1 MRALICGT
9 FNPPT
14 NAHMDMGRAAREVLG
29 KEVNVTYVPTA
40 DQYLR
45 KWKGYKEGIIMP
57 AHQRLSLLFVA
68 AASHGFTVSGVE
80 IDGVVNGK
88 TYNTIKYFGFDDSVL
103 CTGID
108 NIAQMQKWYRWE
120 ELVRRTRLLV
130 YDREGYEIT
139 PEAEEVLRKA
149 RRVDHASLWASN
161 AKISS
166 TLVRRLYM
174 EKNMDELKRLVPECV
189 YKYLEENDNVY
200 F

>member
-14 NAHMDMGRAAREVLG
+14 NAHMDMGRAAKDVLG
-29 KEVNVTYVPTA
+29 KDVNVTYVPTA

-45 KWKGYKEGIIMP
+45 KWKGYKDGVIMP
-57 AHQRLSLLFVA
+57 ANRRLSLLSVA
-68 AASHGFTVSGVE
+68 AAAHGFTVSAVE
-80 IDGVVNGK
+80 IDGIVNGK
-88 TYNTIKYFGFDDSVL
+88 TFNTVKYFGFEDSVL
-103 CTGID
+103 CIGID
-108 NIAQMQKWYRWE
+108 NIVQMKKWYRWQ

-130 YDREGYEIT
+130 YDREGYELT
-139 PEAEEVLRKA
+139 PEAEEVLAVA
-149 RRVDHASLWASN
+149 RRVDHASLWEPN

-174 EKNMDELKRLVPECV
+174 EKDMDRLRRLVPECV
-189 YKYLEENDNVY
+189 YRYLEENADVY